1 MTDMKKI
8 ILFSGAFLL
17 VSCYQQERNC
27 TDFRTGK
34 FQFEYEI
41 EGEKKIT
48 LFERKDSL
56 EIENFEGKIDSSYVR
71 WINDCEYILQKI
83 NPKNRHEQKG
93 VHMKILTTSD
103 NSYTFEFNLVGDSNK
118 QKGTVIKIE

>member
-1 MTDMKKI
+1 MKKI
-8 ILFSGAFLL
+8 ILFLGTFLL

-34 FQFEYEI
+34 FKFEHEI
-41 EGEKKIT
+41 DGEKKVT
-48 LFERKDSL
+48 FFERKDSL

-71 WINDCEYILQKI
+71 WINDCEYVLNKI

-118 QKGTVIKIE
+118 QKGTVVKIE

>member
-1 MTDMKKI
+1 MKKI
-8 ILFSGAFLL
+8 ILFLGAFLL

-34 FQFEYEI
+34 FKFEHEI
-41 EGEKKIT
+41 DGEKKVT
-48 LFERKDSL
+48 FFERKDSL

-71 WINDCEYILQKI
+71 WINDCEYVLNKI

-118 QKGTVIKIE
+118 QKGTVVKIE